1 MAIVYAAV
9 GKRKSK
15 MKNKNEKIKNS
26 KGFSLVEVM
35 VSIGIILVAFT
46 GVLTL
51 INRSVAFHDLAY
63 SRLTASYLAQEG
75 IEIVRNIRDNNII
88 TEKRWNDG
96 LTAGVYQ
103 VQYNSS
109 ILTPYTGEYLL
120 LDPVRGLYTY
130 EANDNTRQT
139 RYARR
144 IEIQVISPDEIR
156 VNSIVEWSNRGG
168 EFEINVEDHL
178 FNWI

>member
-1 MAIVYAAV
+1 
-9 GKRKSK
+9 

-75 IEIVRNIRDNNII
+75 IEIVRNIRDNN
-88 TEKRWNDG
+88 
-96 LTAGVYQ
+96 
-103 VQYNSS
+103 
-109 ILTPYTGEYLL
+109 
-120 LDPVRGLYTY
+120 
-130 EANDNTRQT
+130 
-139 RYARR
+139 
-144 IEIQVISPDEIR
+144 
-156 VNSIVEWSNRGG
+156 
-168 EFEINVEDHL
+168 
-178 FNWI
+178 